1 MKNNLKGT
9 EKQVKWA
16 EDIREKMIV
25 DFEHLK
31 KEGEILKVWNTLPL
45 NPKKLTEEEI
55 TKSYEELINSKED
68 AKWFIENKQTWI
80 IELVHEKELLNYVKE
95 ILDLEMFNDT
105 EANTDAVY
113 DAIEDYMYELLETK
127 EEDEIEDIEEIAFE
141 ERYLQVI
148 AKYLETK

>member
-16 EDIREKMIV
+16 EDIREKMIA

-45 NPKKLTEEEI
+45 NPKELSEEEI
-55 TKSYEELINSKED
+55 TKSYEELISSQED

-95 ILDLEMFNDT
+95 I
-105 EANTDAVY
+105 
-113 DAIEDYMYELLETK
+113 
-127 EEDEIEDIEEIAFE
+127 AFE